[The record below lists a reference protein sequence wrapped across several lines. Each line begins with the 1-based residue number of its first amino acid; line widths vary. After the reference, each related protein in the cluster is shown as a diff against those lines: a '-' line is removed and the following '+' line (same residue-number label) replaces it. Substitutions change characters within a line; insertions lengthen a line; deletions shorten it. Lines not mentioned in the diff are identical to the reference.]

1 MTDNTPPEI
10 SEVRKRGLAKMSQ
23 VYGWEFRDGPGEHF
37 AVTADHLF
45 ADIWSRPALSVRD
58 RRLLL
63 LGALAAQ
70 GLFDVADIQ
79 VGAAYRNGELDE
91 TQLREA
97 ALFLCHYVGWPQGTA
112 LDGVVGSVVGKEKKK
127 VRTGDRLR
135 YGIVLFTSD
144 RGITPAAAARAAE
157 QTGFHSF
164 YVPEHTHIPVRRD
177 AAHPQTGDASLPD
190 DRYMRTLDPWVALS
204 TAAAVTDR
212 IELATAVALPVEH
225 DPITLAKTIASLDHL
240 SGGRVVLG
248 AGFGWNTDE
257 LTDHGVPPG
266 KRRTV
271 LREYLEAMRALWSED
286 EAGYSGEYVRF
297 GPSWA
302 WPKPPKRSVPVLI
315 GAAGTERTFR
325 WIAESADGWI
335 TTPGETDVTG
345 RLESLQRIWHE
356 AGRTGRPRVVA
367 LDLKPDKARLSEWAE
382 AGVTDV
388 LYGLPDKSD
397 SDVRAYLDRLS
408 GKLPDI
414 ELPADGGTP

>member
-1 MTDNTPPEI
+1 M
-10 SEVRKRGLAKMSQ
+10 
-23 VYGWEFRDGPGEHF
+23 
-37 AVTADHLF
+37 
-45 ADIWSRPALSVRD
+45 
-58 RRLLL
+58 
-63 LGALAAQ
+63 
-70 GLFDVADIQ
+70 
-79 VGAAYRNGELDE
+79 
-91 TQLREA
+91 
-97 ALFLCHYVGWPQGTA
+97 
-112 LDGVVGSVVGKEKKK
+112 
-127 VRTGDRLR
+127 R

-204 TAAAVTDR
+204 MAAAVTDR

-286 EAGYSGEYVRF
+286 EASYSGEYVQF

-302 WPKPPKRSVPVLI
+302 WPKPPQRSVPVLI
-315 GAAGTERTFR
+315 GAAGTERTFQ

-335 TTPGETDVTG
+335 TTPGETDVTA
-345 RLESLQRIWHE
+345 RLESLQRIWRE
-356 AGRTGRPRVVA
+356 AGRKGRPRVVA

-397 SDVRAYLDRLS
+397 SEVRAYLDRLS

-414 ELPADGGTP
+414 ELPADGGTL